1 MGDSINNSQ
10 FDFDEDAVVATST
23 AVEELSGTD
32 DEEFVE
38 EVVDAAKL
46 RKKEL
51 KKRKFAEMKEK
62 MKSKKLKTD
71 PTDLPVPDLESG
83 GTTGDLS
90 PAAAVEVVES
100 YWLLQSALRSTCY
113 RESVIPVDMMYT
125 PKALNKS
132 DRSQKCPF
140 YSAIQTKIPDFQN
153 KKKIPGSEV
162 GSPLVIIVSAGAVRS
177 VEIMRHLS
185 NSAQCRI
192 AKLFAKHIKVEEQ
205 VDMLR
210 EYNPIAVGTPH
221 RLNKLVDIGAL
232 TLSNTKLV
240 LIDMTAD
247 EKLFTLLN
255 SPNVKEDF
263 FKFLVENMIPHSS
276 DIQFALIK

>member
-23 AVEELSGTD
+23 AIEELSGTD

-46 RKKEL
+46 RKKEI

-71 PTDLPVPDLESG
+71 PSDVPSAESEAG
-83 GTTGDLS
+83 EAT
-90 PAAAVEVVES
+90 AAAASAVAVAVAES
-100 YWLLQSALRSTCY
+100 YELLRSALRSTRF
-113 RESVIPVDMMYT
+113 RESVIPADMMYI
-125 PKALNKS
+125 PKALSKS
-132 DRSQKCPF
+132 DTSQKCPF
-140 YSAIQTKIPDFQN
+140 FSTIQTKIPDFQT
-153 KKKIPGSEV
+153 KKKTPGSEV

-185 NSAQCRI
+185 TSAQCRI

-210 EYNPIAVGTPH
+210 EYNPIAVGTPN

-232 TLSNTKLV
+232 TLSNTKLI
-240 LIDMTAD
+240 LIDMAAD
-247 EKLFTLLN
+247 EKSYTLLN

-263 FKFLVENMIPHSS
+263 FKFLVENVFPHSS
-276 DIQFALIK
+276 DIQLALIK